1 MKQCDL
7 IRGKYSNTL
16 RIIKRIEIK
25 IKVEHVLND
34 AAHSN
39 HC

>member
-7 IRGKYSNTL
+7 IRGNYSNTIW
-16 RIIKRIEIK
+16 IIKSLGIK
-25 IKVEHVLND
+25 IKVEHVINE

-39 HC
+39 VR